1 MKHTASLVDETTDT
15 VVYLDEIEID
25 LLQPEFEKVSKDPF
39 KNVVPELQSKKTQRL
54 IKRMV
59 GVDGAKSKFSDPL
72 NIDGYGLFNVVV
84 PPYDIDALSVLY
96 DECGFL
102 HATVDARVMNTVGLG
117 YDWTPTTKAKKRVS
131 KAATNTDRAEKIRQ
145 MHQTEM
151 DRLEALF
158 ESFNEEETF
167 TETMIRIWS
176 DVLVTGN
183 GYMEIGR
190 TNSGKIGYIGHIPS
204 KYMRIRKKRD
214 GFVQMANQTAVYFRN
229 FQDLE
234 TEDPIHGDPNP
245 NEVLHFK
252 MYTPNHTFY
261 GVPPSVSVISAIV
274 GDKFAKEYNIDYFEN
289 KAIPRYA
296 IVLKGVK
303 LSEGSK
309 RELIN
314 YFKKEVKGR
323 NHGTLVVPIPST
335 IGSTNDADIRF
346 EKLETGVQEGSF
358 DQYRKSNRD
367 EIISSYRVPPTKV
380 GVFDNANM
388 AVARD
393 ADKTFKTQVVGPDQ
407 VVAEKK
413 INRVV
418 AEFSDLFQFKFNQLD
433 IIDEDLRSR
442 IHDRYLRTEVITPN
456 EVRGEIGL
464 PSIAGGDEVLPYPT
478 NVKLAQG
485 PQKGPDNTGNDN
497 AIFGTPPKSGQDN
510 GSNVTSQ
517 ADGTGKV
524 DGEAQDTQGVRE
536 RG

>member
-1 MKHTASLVDETTDT
+1 MKHEVSLVDDTQDT
-15 VVYLDEIEID
+15 VVFLPEID
-25 LLQPEFEKVSKDPF
+25 IDSIQPHLEKVTTDPF
-39 KNVVPELQSKKTQRL
+39 RKIDLDSLSKKSKRL
-54 IKRMV
+54 AKRLTGV
-59 GVDGAKSKFSDPL
+59 GGASTKYEDPL
-72 NIDGYGLFNVVV
+72 MIDGYGLFNVSV
-84 PPYDIDALSVLY
+84 PPYDIDSLSVLY

-117 YDWTPTTKAKKRVS
+117 YDWKPTSKAQKRVS
-131 KAATNTDRAEKIRQ
+131 RSASNTEKAERVRQ

-151 DRLEALF
+151 DKLETIF
-158 ESFNEEETF
+158 ESLNEEETL
-167 TETMIRIWS
+167 TETMIKVWT

-183 GYMEIGR
+183 GYIEIGR
-190 TNSGKIGYIGHIPS
+190 TNSGKIGYLGHIPS
-204 KYMRIRKKRD
+204 KLMRVRKDRD
-214 GFVQMANQTAVYFRN
+214 GFVQLANRMAIFFRN
-229 FQDLE
+229 FEDF
-234 TEDPIHGDPNP
+234 TTPDPINDDPSP

-252 MYTPNHTFY
+252 MYSPNHTYY
-261 GVPPSVSVISAIV
+261 GIPPSVSVISAIV

-303 LSEGSK
+303 LSEASK

-323 NHGTLVVPIPST
+323 NHGTLVVPIPAT
-335 IGSTNDADIRF
+335 IGANNDADIRF

-367 EIISSYRVPPTKV
+367 EIISAYRVPPTKV

-393 ADKTFKTQVVGPDQ
+393 ADKTFKTQVVSPDQ
-407 VVAEKK
+407 VIAEKK
-413 INRVV
+413 LNRIV
-418 AEFSDLFQFKFNQLD
+418 AEFSDLFLFFFKQLD

-442 IHDRYLRTEVITPN
+442 INDRYLRTEVLTPN
-456 EVRGEIGL
+456 EVRGQLSL
-464 PSIAGGDEVLPYPT
+464 PAIPGGDEVLPYPT
-478 NVKLAQG
+478 NAKMQMAENKNPTG
-485 PQKGPDNTGNDN
+485 DGNTN

-510 GSNVTSQ
+510 GSNATPQ
-517 ADGTGKV
+517 DDGTGKV
-524 DGEAQDTQGVRE
+524 NGEAQDTERVRE

>member
-1 MKHTASLVDETTDT
+1 MEHVASLVDETEDT
-15 VVYLDEIEID
+15 VVMLTEID
-25 LLQPEFEKVSKDPF
+25 MDFIQPQVESVSTDPF
-39 KNVVPELQSKKTQRL
+39 RKIALSDQTKKTQRL
-54 IKRMV
+54 AKKLE
-59 GVDGAKSKFSDPL
+59 GVDGAASKYSDPL

-84 PPYDIDALSVLY
+84 PPYDLDSLSLLY

-117 YDWTPTTKAKKRVS
+117 FDWDPTTKAERRVS
-131 KAATNTDRAEKIRQ
+131 RAATNEVKAERVRQ
-145 MHQTEM
+145 LHQTEM
-151 DRLEALF
+151 DKLEALF

-167 TETMIRIWS
+167 TETMIKIWS

-183 GYMEIGR
+183 GYLEIGR

-204 KYMRIRKKRD
+204 KYMRVRKLRD
-214 GFVQMANQTAVYFRN
+214 GYVQMANREAIFFRN
-229 FQDLE
+229 FQDKD
-234 TEDPIHGDPNP
+234 TVDPINTDNTP
-245 NEVLHFK
+245 NEVIHFK
-252 MYTPNHTFY
+252 IYSPNHSFY

-296 IVLKGVK
+296 IILKGVK
-303 LSEGSK
+303 LSESSK

-323 NHGTLVVPIPST
+323 NHGTLVVPIPAT
-335 IGSTNDADIRF
+335 IGSNNDADIRF
-346 EKLETGVQEGSF
+346 EKLEAGVQEGSF

-393 ADKTFKTQVVGPDQ
+393 ADKTFKTQVVMPDQ
-407 VVAEKK
+407 VIAEKK
-413 INRVV
+413 INRIV
-418 AEFSDLFQFKFNQLD
+418 AEFTDLFLFTFNQLD

-456 EVRGEIGL
+456 EVRQRIGL
-464 PSIAGGDEVLPYPT
+464 PSLSGGDSVLMYPT
-478 NVKLAQG
+478 NLKAQQAAG
-485 PQKGPDNTGNDN
+485 MGNTN
-497 AIFGTPPKSGQDN
+497 AHTGTPPKSGQDS
-510 GSNVTSQ
+510 GSNSTPQ
-517 ADGTGKV
+517 DDGTGKV

-536 RG
+536 RS

>member
-1 MKHTASLVDETTDT
+1 MKHEVSLVDESHDS
-15 VVYLDEIEID
+15 VVFLPEID
-25 LLQPEFEKVSKDPF
+25 IDAIQPQMEKVSTDPF
-39 KNVVPELQSKKTQRL
+39 RKVNAADQSKKTQRL
-54 IKRMV
+54 IKRLV
-59 GVDGAKSKFSDPL
+59 GVDGTKSKYEDPL
-72 NIDGYGLFNVVV
+72 SIDGYGLFNVAV
-84 PPYDIDALSVLY
+84 PPYDLDTLSSLY

-117 YDWTPTTKAKKRVS
+117 YNWRPTTKAQKRVS
-131 KAATNTDRAEKIRQ
+131 KSASNTEKAERIRQ
-145 MHQTEM
+145 MHQAEM
-151 DRLEALF
+151 DRLELLF

-167 TETMIRIWS
+167 TETMIKIWT

-190 TNSGKIGYIGHIPS
+190 TNAGKIGYLGHIPS
-204 KYMRIRKKRD
+204 KLMRVRKDRD
-214 GFVQMANQTAVYFRN
+214 GYVQLANRMAVFFRN
-229 FQDLE
+229 FGDLE
-234 TEDPIHGDPNP
+234 MKDPINNDPSP

-252 MYTPNHTFY
+252 LYSPNSTYY
-261 GVPPSVSVISAIV
+261 GIPPSVSVISAIV

-303 LSEGSK
+303 LSEASK

-323 NHGTLVVPIPST
+323 NHGTLVVPIPAT
-335 IGSTNDADIRF
+335 IGANNDADIRF

-367 EIISSYRVPPTKV
+367 EIVSAYRVPPTKV
-380 GVFDNANM
+380 GIFDNANM

-393 ADKTFKTQVVGPDQ
+393 ADKTFKTQVVSPDQ
-407 VVAEKK
+407 VIAEKK
-413 INRVV
+413 INRIVT
-418 AEFSDLFQFKFNQLD
+418 EFSDLFLFFFEQLD

-442 IHDRYLRTEVITPN
+442 IHDRYLRTEVLTPN
-456 EVRGEIGL
+456 EVRGEIGM

-478 NVKLAQG
+478 SVKMQQAGAKQSDG
-485 PQKGPDNTGNDN
+485 TGNTN
-497 AIFGTPPKSGQDN
+497 AISGSPPKSGQDN
-510 GSNVTSQ
+510 GTNATPQ
-517 ADGTGKV
+517 NDGTGQER
-524 DGEAQDTQGVRE
+524 GEAQDTQGVRE